1 MTKHREDDPKIISS
15 QLSKAESYNNSL
27 DFYEMC
33 RKNNRFYH
41 GDQWL
46 GLKTA
51 KVQLMTSNFLQRPI
65 SYFVSQIVSDDI
77 GFDIE
82 PLIPGSVPETAID
95 ALPDLVDRVFHRN
108 DFYNLNRSVIK
119 QAAIE
124 CEGCVHWYFDPN
136 VETGQASRG
145 DIRCERIPTVNVLF
159 GNPYSSSVQDQPWIL
174 IKRRVPV
181 DQMKHRAEM
190 YGCKEVDDIKAD
202 TDSQMMAGKE
212 RTPEDGMCT
221 EILKYWKVTQS
232 IKKKVEGD
240 YMTAGIQT
248 RVHFCRV
255 VGNVVIQP
263 DIETNYSL
271 YPVERMVWNEQDG
284 RYHGSCAIT
293 SFIPTQITVNRML
306 TLVCEYVKNFGLPK
320 IFYQKGAFPNGF
332 HADPTR
338 AYATTQEPS
347 QSVYQIGA
355 SAEVPAGIVN
365 LLDKLVET
373 ARDFMGTSDAALG
386 NIRPDNTSAIVAT
399 QKATAAP
406 LLLQTMNFYQYVR
419 GCIRIVIDQMG
430 AYYGRRIVRYD
441 EDDTGNSVPV
451 ELDFSAINVDEM
463 DLKVS
468 VGAASYWSELT
479 QTQTAD
485 NLATNVFDMSD
496 PEQVLLWLGAVPA
509 NSVPNRQEIIDYF
522 QKQAQAADL
531 AAQGEAAADAILA
544 NQQIAEADGNVIS
557 PDQTAAQQT
566 LANTEAGVQNPNITN
581 SQALDAAAAM
591 TRGA

>member
-1 MTKHREDDPKIISS
+1 MIKRKEDDPKLIAS
-15 QLSKAESYNNSL
+15 QLSKAEGYNNSL
-27 DFYEMC
+27 DFYDMC

-51 KVQLMTSNFLQRPI
+51 KIQLMTSNFLQRPI

-77 GFDIE
+77 GFDIK
-82 PLIPGSVPETAID
+82 PLIPGAVPEVATD

-108 DFYNLNRSVIK
+108 DFFNLNRSVIK

-136 VETGQASRG
+136 VETSQLSRG

-159 GNPYSSSVQDQPWIL
+159 GNPHSSSLQDQPYII

-181 DQMKHRAEM
+181 EQMKQRAKLL
-190 YGCKEVDDIKAD
+190 GCNNVDDIKAD

-221 EILKYWKVTQS
+221 EVLKYWKVTDS
-232 IKKKVEGD
+232 VKKKIED
-240 YMTAGIQT
+240 QECSCTCT
-248 RVHFCRV
+248 TVHFCRV
-255 VGNVVIQP
+255 VGNVLIQP
-263 DIETNYSL
+263 DTETGYSL
-271 YPVERMVWNEQDG
+271 YPVSRMVWNEQDG

-320 IFYQKGAFPNGF
+320 IFYNKTAFPNGF

-338 AYATTQEPS
+338 AYGTIQDPNLA
-347 QSVYQIGA
+347 VYQIGA

-373 ARDFMGTSDAALG
+373 SRDFMGTSDAALG

-419 GCIRIVIDQMG
+419 DCIRIVIDQIG
-430 AYYGRRIVRYD
+430 AYYGRRIIRYE

-479 QTQTAD
+479 QIQTAD

-496 PEQVLLWLGAVPA
+496 PEQVLLWLNATPTNA
-509 NSVPNRQEIIDYF
+509 VPNRQEIIDYF
-522 QKQAQAADL
+522 QKQAQAADM
-531 AAQGEAAADAILA
+531 AAQGEAAADSILA
-544 NQQIAEADGNVIS
+544 EQQIADAQGGVIA
-557 PDQTAAQQT
+557 PDRTAAQQA
-566 LANTEAGVQNPNITN
+566 LANTEAAVQNPNITN
-581 SQALDAAAAM
+581 QQALDAAAAL
-591 TRGA
+591 TKGA